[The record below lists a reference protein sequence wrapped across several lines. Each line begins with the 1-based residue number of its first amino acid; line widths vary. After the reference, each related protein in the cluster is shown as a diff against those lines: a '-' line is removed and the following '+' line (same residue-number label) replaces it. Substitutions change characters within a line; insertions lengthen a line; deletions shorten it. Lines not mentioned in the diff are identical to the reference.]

1 MIKIPCII
9 QSISN
14 MFNGLSANTII
25 GKFAIATSTLAFSFF
40 SPITGLLIA
49 CFCCSVIDM
58 VYGIK
63 VASKQHKKI
72 TSAKSWNG
80 TLLKIRDEFVLILIA
95 HLIEYV
101 TFGGDVCILSSGT
114 TTIITLTELW
124 SILENLNTLNPDGPW
139 KSLGRFLKKKGEDY
153 VGIEIDLN
161 KQEHDNNNNVVIEE
175 S

>member
-25 GKFAIATSTLAFSFF
+25 GKLAIVTTTLAFSFF

-58 VYGIK
+58 IYGIK
-63 VASKQHKKI
+63 GARKQHKKI

-80 TLLKIRDEFVLILIA
+80 TLLKIRDEFVLILLA

-153 VGIEIDLN
+153 VGIEMD
-161 KQEHDNNNNVVIEE
+161 
-175 S
+175 

>member
-25 GKFAIATSTLAFSFF
+25 GKLAIATTTLAFSFF

-58 VYGIK
+58 IYGIK
-63 VASKQHKKI
+63 VARKQHKKI

-80 TLLKIRDEFVLILIA
+80 TLLKIRDEFVLILLA